1 VRRLAAAT
9 ATQWAGDRP
18 RQGCGSSRRDRART
32 EGATAPKSTTPAP
45 KRRPRAAP
53 ANDGPAT
60 GEDGTAP
67 ARDPGAFAEL
77 YEAYADRVYRYL
89 LARTSRPA
97 DAEELTSRTFLQALA
112 HLDRYR
118 GRGAGFGAWLMTIA
132 HNLLVNWYRDRGR
145 RPPTAPLDDAM
156 AIPADTPGPESSLL
170 RSERVQRVREAIGTL
185 ASERQRLV
193 ALKYVH
199 GLSNAEIGR
208 IMGRSEG
215 AVKAL
220 HHRTLRQ
227 LQKELAGWDEA
238 DDATPRSRRA
248 AGTGRGR

>member
-1 VRRLAAAT
+1 ME
-9 ATQWAGDRP
+9 
-18 RQGCGSSRRDRART
+18 C
-32 EGATAPKSTTPAP
+32 ATAPRSATPAP
-45 KRRPRAAP
+45 RQRPRATPVNGDPQVGGDSAP
-53 ANDGPAT
+53 
-60 GEDGTAP
+60 GEQSAALP
-67 ARDPGAFAEL
+67 SDPGAFAEL

-145 RPPTAPLDDAM
+145 RPPTTPLDDAL
-156 AIPADTPGPESSLL
+156 AIPTETPGPESSLL

-185 ASERQRLV
+185 AAERQRLV

-227 LQKELAGWDEA
+227 LQEELAGWDEA
-238 DDATPRSRRA
+238 GSAAPRSRRA